1 MALMIET
8 FLMLETG
15 NARLIAVIAY
25 ISNVRNASYDGC
37 IFNGN
42 YIACVS
48 NIRNNVCV
56 ADLMTRATLLLTN
69 ISRRAQWFCW
79 LIWYT
84 LCRDVSLDT
93 VTRDSQYRYIE
104 DYRKRTDTR
113 NPVEDW

>member
-25 ISNVRNASYDGC
+25 ISNVRNASYDEC

-56 ADLMTRATLLLTN
+56 ADLMTRVTLLSL
-69 ISRRAQWFCW
+69 
-79 LIWYT
+79 
-84 LCRDVSLDT
+84 LCRATERPCSYTEPAL
-93 VTRDSQYRYIE
+93 I
-104 DYRKRTDTR
+104 
-113 NPVEDW
+113 